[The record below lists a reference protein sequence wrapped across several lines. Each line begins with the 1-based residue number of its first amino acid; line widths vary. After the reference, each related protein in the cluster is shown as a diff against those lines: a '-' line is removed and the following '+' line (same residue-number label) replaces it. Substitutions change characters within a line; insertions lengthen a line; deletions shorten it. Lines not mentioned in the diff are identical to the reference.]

1 MKPDGQGQSL
11 TGVTGRARQPN
22 DTPQA
27 GNGSKGHMAADKSFA
42 LDSEGLHRALE
53 LLDRSTHSGPPVE
66 ALPRSLPDTGLG
78 ELAALERLAPD
89 VLGRATYL
97 DAADAMAHMDPPT
110 PWITWALALWN
121 ARLNQN
127 LLHPATAPFARDAE
141 ACVVD
146 WLAPFFGMNGGH
158 MTPGS
163 SLANLTAL
171 WAARDL
177 RGVRKVV
184 ASSAAHLSLRKAARI
199 LGLDYIE
206 AGVDRTHRLDP
217 ASLPRDMADACLVL
231 TAGTTSVG
239 AVDSLD
245 CCGLAAWTHVD
256 AAWAGPLALSD
267 RHRRILSGIERADSV
282 AVSAHKWL
290 FQPKES
296 ALVLFRDTEA
306 AHRTLS
312 FGGAYLAVPNIGV
325 QGSHGAAGTLLLAT
339 ILAWGR
345 QGMAARIEQCMANAR
360 RLQGFIT
367 SQPGL
372 EAFPDGGT
380 GVTVFRPRSQDVE
393 AFRAALPQ
401 GLASASTINGE
412 TWVRCVSAN
421 PNADVERIIA
431 AIEKA
436 TRP

>member
-1 MKPDGQGQSL
+1 MTS
-11 TGVTGRARQPN
+11 
-22 DTPQA
+22 
-27 GNGSKGHMAADKSFA
+27 DKSFE
-42 LDSEGLHRALE
+42 LNSEGLHRAFD
-53 LLDRSTHSGPPVE
+53 LLDRRTHSERPIEG
-66 ALPRSLPDTGLG
+66 LPRSLPDTGLG
-78 ELAALERLAPD
+78 EMAALERLAPD

-121 ARLNQN
+121 AHLNQN
-127 LLHPATAPFARDAE
+127 LLHPATAPFAREAE
-141 ACVVD
+141 SCVVA
-146 WLAPFFGMNGGH
+146 WLAPFFGMDGGH

-163 SLANLTAL
+163 SVANLTAL

-184 ASSAAHLSLRKAARI
+184 ASQASHLSLRKAARI

-206 AGVDRTHRLDP
+206 AGVDQNHRLDP
-217 ASLPRDMADACLVL
+217 AALPHDISEACLVL

-245 CCGLAAWTHVD
+245 LCGQAAWTHVD

-267 RHRRILSGIERADSV
+267 RHRGILSGIDRADSV

-306 AHRTLS
+306 AHRMLS
-312 FGGAYLAVPNIGV
+312 FGGAYLAAPNIGV

-339 ILAWGR
+339 LLAWGR
-345 QGMAARIEQCMANAR
+345 EGMAARIEHCMENAR
-360 RLQGFIT
+360 RLKDFIV

-380 GVTVFRPRSQDVE
+380 GVSVFRPRLQDVE
-393 AFRAALPQ
+393 AFRAGLPQ
-401 GLASASTINGE
+401 GLSSSATINGE

-421 PNADVERIIA
+421 PNADVEMISA

-436 TRP
+436 IRP